1 MTTNIVFEG
10 SRFCILKSTILYLT
24 KEEKQIV
31 PIIQPCA
38 INLNDVMLSD
48 VQLNQFAT
56 VGLRELVS
64 NRNQSARYFANFLPF
79 QFSTN
84 STSSATGGTCKTLFS
99 LSWCW
104 EGLEGSFCRS
114 QFDIVGMFAGTT
126 STAPTSP
133 ASTTW
138 TSCCTR
144 SPRRRN
150 KEE

>member
-1 MTTNIVFEG
+1 MTTNIVIES

-48 VQLNQFAT
+48 VQLNQFVT

-64 NRNQSARYFANFLPF
+64 NRNQNARNFANFLPF

-99 LSWCW
+99 LS
-104 EGLEGSFCRS
+104 
-114 QFDIVGMFAGTT
+114 
-126 STAPTSP
+126 
-133 ASTTW
+133 
-138 TSCCTR
+138 
-144 SPRRRN
+144 
-150 KEE
+150 

>member
-31 PIIQPCA
+31 PMIQPCA

-64 NRNQSARYFANFLPF
+64 SRNQSTSNFANFLPF

-99 LSWCW
+99 LS
-104 EGLEGSFCRS
+104 
-114 QFDIVGMFAGTT
+114 
-126 STAPTSP
+126 
-133 ASTTW
+133 
-138 TSCCTR
+138 
-144 SPRRRN
+144 
-150 KEE
+150 